1 MFGKRLIPPVAAAPT
16 APFKSI
22 KSKEMSF
29 FDQPLQYERIV
40 QSIKEDPQF
49 FDKTVDPRALM
60 KALDADPYLLQ
71 KEQASRLN
79 GTIFELVKHRKGLT
93 IDVLFGILG
102 SLAGWVCLLEAFRM
116 TKAGARED
124 TAVFSGME
132 GISFDG
138 LKGSDGREYVFG
150 NLIDNL
156 LLKRETSIWKLTGNC
171 AQRLGAVHMPDVA
184 ELWEHIKNS
193 FQKPNYGVPR
203 RPFDKAIGGNP
214 IEIVREF
221 WPKLGASFL
230 TITQERMEIHQV
242 FGFAIQ
248 AAMHQRPA
256 ELDPGYLAA
265 LVMECAL
272 PTAHVHPERFGIEA
286 FCSSVRH

>member
-1 MFGKRLIPPVAAAPT
+1 MFGKRLVPPVTAAPT
-16 APFKSI
+16 GFTKTNSTSVPN
-22 KSKEMSF
+22 F
-29 FDQPLQYERIV
+29 FDQPLQFERIL

-49 FDKTVDPRALM
+49 YDKNVDSHKLM
-60 KALDADPYLLQ
+60 KALEDDPYLLQ

-79 GTIFELVKHRKGLT
+79 DTIFQLVKHRENLT
-93 IDVLFGILG
+93 IDTLFGILG

-116 TKAGARED
+116 QKAGAREN

-132 GISFDG
+132 GISFDC
-138 LKGSDGREYVFG
+138 LKGSDGKEYVFG

-171 AQRLGAVHMPDVA
+171 AQHLGAVHMPDIA
-184 ELWEHIKNS
+184 ELWEHIKHS
-193 FQKPNYGVPR
+193 FQKPNYGLPR
-203 RPFDKAIGGNP
+203 HPFDKAVGGNP
-214 IEIVREF
+214 IDIVREF
-221 WPKLGASFL
+221 WPKLGANFL

-242 FGFAIQ
+242 IGFAIQ

-256 ELDPGYLAA
+256 DLDPGYLAA

-272 PTAHVHPERFGIEA
+272 PTAHVHPERFDIEV
-286 FCSSVRH
+286 FSSVIRH